1 MQSSINIISQDKY
14 LPVRKE
20 VCIDEVSTSFYE
32 TVNTVEDNKYRA
44 LKHYILQFLNL
55 ELIQYYKP
63 NNFFIQ
69 NVLYI
74 SFNTYMPFHFFSLTY
89 ADPSCVK

>member
-44 LKHYILQFLNL
+44 LKHYIL
-55 ELIQYYKP
+55 
-63 NNFFIQ
+63 
-69 NVLYI
+69 
-74 SFNTYMPFHFFSLTY
+74 
-89 ADPSCVK
+89 